1 LNALKTERD
10 GLKVDSEAAKTSLDG
25 AETGEAE
32 KQAVYDREKINME
45 ETAAN
50 RDV

>member
-1 LNALKTERD
+1 LNALKGERD
-10 GLKVDSEAAKTSLDG
+10 GLKGDSDAAKTALDS

-32 KQAVYDREKINME
+32 KQTVYDREKINME